1 MANGMNRFWLA
12 LALLCGLGCPLVL
25 QGQETGGQPG
35 LPPPPGLTPLPA
47 TESFVPP
54 LNALVE
60 PPPQPLTNAFSGGTA
75 PCDHSTAYFSL
86 GTQALRREGLRRTT
100 VSVLDPGVSTTTQQT
115 ANIVVNGQDGQ
126 PGSEPIGEANPR
138 TVTIPGTVNV
148 TEATFK
154 DTGNLP
160 PEGSPD
166 FGDFNQVDPR
176 LAWGYKATLGYRIG
190 DSAVEALGYY
200 IPEYHVT
207 SLVSSRSLP
216 AANPA
221 SVSIVSLNGADLNAI
236 FDPDRDGDAFVSSE
250 TAPSIQGPAANR
262 NRLDLPF
269 FNEPKGF
276 KGIFLQADSATL
288 TFQTAVGNGEVN
300 YIYGGV
306 TSEVALLAGFRYV
319 DIQEGFSVLVLD
331 DPVSPPDKVALYQT
345 RTHNHLLLPQ
355 LGLEWRK
362 ELVPTFTVSATA
374 KGAWGVNLIDTNVLL
389 ERGDGLIGF
398 QGGRHPQSFSHLYE
412 LDFLADWAVTPIIHL
427 RGGYTA
433 FWVLG
438 VAEASRQVDFDL
450 SHTNGSVQ
458 NNGHILYH
466 GPTVEVLFTF

>member
-1 MANGMNRFWLA
+1 
-12 LALLCGLGCPLVL
+12 
-25 QGQETGGQPG
+25 
-35 LPPPPGLTPLPA
+35 
-47 TESFVPP
+47 
-54 LNALVE
+54 
-60 PPPQPLTNAFSGGTA
+60 
-75 PCDHSTAYFSL
+75 
-86 GTQALRREGLRRTT
+86 
-100 VSVLDPGVSTTTQQT
+100 
-115 ANIVVNGQDGQ
+115 
-126 PGSEPIGEANPR
+126 
-138 TVTIPGTVNV
+138 
-148 TEATFK
+148 
-154 DTGNLP
+154 
-160 PEGSPD
+160 
-166 FGDFNQVDPR
+166 
-176 LAWGYKATLGYRIG
+176 
-190 DSAVEALGYY
+190 
-200 IPEYHVT
+200 
-207 SLVSSRSLP
+207 
-216 AANPA
+216 
-221 SVSIVSLNGADLNAI
+221 LNAI

-398 QGGRHPQSFSHLYE
+398 QGGHHPQSFSHLYE
-412 LDFLADWAVTPIIHL
+412 LDFLADWAVTPMIHL

-458 NNGHILYH
+458 DNGHILYH